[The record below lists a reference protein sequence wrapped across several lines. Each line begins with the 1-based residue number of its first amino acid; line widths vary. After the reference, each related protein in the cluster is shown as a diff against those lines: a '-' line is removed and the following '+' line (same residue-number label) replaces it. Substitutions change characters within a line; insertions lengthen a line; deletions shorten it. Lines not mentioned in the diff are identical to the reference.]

1 MAAGLALLAALFF
14 GSSDFLG
21 GRATRQTSL
30 ISVVA
35 TSHLVGLVF
44 IGGIAPIIADQFGAL
59 DLFIGMLAGA
69 FELLGLVFL
78 YRGLARGPMV
88 ITAPVAAVCNAAL
101 PVLWGVMFGEYLSR
115 LQVIGILIGLVSILL
130 VSGVSTGG
138 GRLSVGLLFE
148 SVLAGVGFAGS
159 YIVMSVTDQASAPW
173 PVVGARIMSV
183 FVVFVLIVALRQ
195 SPNPARGTTKWL
207 VSIGVLNGLANVA
220 LLAALNRGHL
230 SLASVLSSLYPV
242 TTIGLASVI
251 LRERMR
257 PSQVIGLTG
266 AMATIVL
273 VVAG

>member
-1 MAAGLALLAALFF
+1 
-14 GSSDFLG
+14 
-21 GRATRQTSL
+21 
-30 ISVVA
+30 
-35 TSHLVGLVF
+35 
-44 IGGIAPIIADQFGAL
+44 
-59 DLFIGMLAGA
+59 
-69 FELLGLVFL
+69 
-78 YRGLARGPMV
+78 
-88 ITAPVAAVCNAAL
+88 
-101 PVLWGVMFGEYLSR
+101 
-115 LQVIGILIGLVSILL
+115 
-130 VSGVSTGG
+130 
-138 GRLSVGLLFE
+138 
-148 SVLAGVGFAGS
+148 
-159 YIVMSVTDQASAPW
+159 
-173 PVVGARIMSV
+173 MSV

-195 SPNPARGTTKWL
+195 SPKPAIGTTKWL